1 MKGIPFFVLFLQ
13 LFCKF
18 EMISKSNLKRAGGWG
33 GGGAE
38 EAGGGWEG
46 RKGRFSKDFKGD

>member
-1 MKGIPFFVLFLQ
+1 MKGIPFFVLFLH

-33 GGGAE
+33 GGGGRGRRE
-38 EAGGGWEG
+38 VAGKEG
-46 RKGRFSKDFKGD
+46 TVL